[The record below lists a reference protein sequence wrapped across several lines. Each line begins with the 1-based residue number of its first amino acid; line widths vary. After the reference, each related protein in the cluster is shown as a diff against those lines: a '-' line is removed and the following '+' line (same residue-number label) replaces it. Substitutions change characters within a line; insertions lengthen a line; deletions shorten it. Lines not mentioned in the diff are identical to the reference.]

1 MCRHCL
7 DQGLIGIGANMGV
20 EAADRPLSLV
30 LYPARII
37 IVLTDGGND
46 GGINQ
51 RTGLDRHRL

>member
-7 DQGLIGIGANMGV
+7 DHGLIGIGANMGV

-37 IVLTDGGND
+37 IVLTDD
-46 GGINQ
+46 GINQ